1 LHKSDAKT
9 VIFVTHDVEEAA
21 FLADRVIIFS
31 RRPARVLQD
40 VSVTA
45 RFGPDRPLELRDS
58 PEFFAL
64 RTELLHAVRASAE
77 GEE

>member
-1 LHKSDAKT
+1 LHRSDAHT

-31 RRPARVLQD
+31 SRPARVLNV
-40 VSVTA
+40 VSVSERLGA
-45 RFGPDRPLELRDS
+45 DRPLELRDS

-64 RTELLHAVRASAE
+64 RTELLRAVRASAE
-77 GEE
+77 DEE